1 MPLPRRREIDRVV
14 YPISDDMGE
23 HELQTLMRETLR
35 PLLAR
40 LLASKGLDAHA
51 GSDQFIYWEKG
62 NPAACVAPDAYVL
75 PGVPQSRVI
84 ASWKT
89 WEERNIVPSLAIE
102 IVTGDVQK
110 DYEEAPARYDAL
122 GVRELV
128 IYDTRL
134 DPAPRRIRRW
144 RFQIYRRTAG
154 RFVRILATDEDRV
167 RLRSLD
173 AWLRVVGEGMERR
186 LRLATGSRGTDI
198 VPTSDEEA
206 HAEAQAAHAEAHA
219 AHAEA
224 HAARMRA
231 EAERARADRLEAAL
245 REALKSKPKRA
256 R

>member
-1 MPLPRRREIDRVV
+1 MPLSRRREIDRVV

-23 HELQTLMRETLR
+23 HELQTLMREMLR

-40 LLASKGLDAHA
+40 LLASKGLEAHA

-75 PGVPQSRVI
+75 PGVLQSRVI

-89 WEERNIVPSLAIE
+89 WEEHDIVPSLAIE
-102 IVTGDVQK
+102 IVTGDVEK

-122 GVRELV
+122 GVHELV

-134 DPAPRRIRRW
+134 EPGPRRIRRW

-167 RLRSLD
+167 RLRSLG
-173 AWLRVVGEGMERR
+173 AWLRVVGEGTERR
-186 LRLATGSRGTDI
+186 LRLATGSRGNDL

-206 HAEAQAAHAEAHA
+206 HAAHAQARA
-219 AHAEA
+219 AH
-224 HAARMRA
+224 MRA
-231 EAERARADRLEAAL
+231 DAERARADRLEAAL
-245 REALKSKPKRA
+245 RKALESKPKRG